1 MGDFCKTYS
10 PNAEEDRELRLLCE
24 LQGKGYDKICEDLE
38 KEEKAKKKIDE
49 LMKIF
54 EELYELGVTFDR
66 IHEVGVN
73 INGSAYGKLI
83 DDFVQEKPV
92 YLEKYKY

>member
-1 MGDFCKTYS
+1 MWGDFCKTYS
-10 PNAEEDRELRLLCE
+10 PNAEEDR
-24 LQGKGYDKICEDLE
+24 
-38 KEEKAKKKIDE
+38 E